1 MITVGKIGVH
11 EFITLDGVIGDPSW
25 SFDYSFDLRPEH
37 TMTMFRLLGG
47 GVIGDLAGLPASQLA
62 VLPGTSHVG
71 SLDRVDW
78 LHSMILEFLGSPVPR
93 PL

>member
-1 MITVGKIGVH
+1 
-11 EFITLDGVIGDPSW
+11 
-25 SFDYSFDLRPEH
+25 
-37 TMTMFRLLGG
+37 MFRLLGG

-71 SLDRVDW
+71 LLGRVDW
-78 LHSMILEFLGSPVPR
+78 LQSMILEFLGTPAPR